1 MAQRTARLSNAQLA
15 SYARQAGFPEDKI
28 PTIVGIA
35 RAESGGNPLAL
46 NPNRATGDESYGLMQ
61 VNMIDYP
68 DYQLGQ
74 SRLREFGLKE
84 KSDLY
89 DPLTNMRA
97 AKAIYDSQ
105 GPNAWSVYK
114 SGKYKEFVPGAQELQ
129 STGQSYGG
137 ASAAAGGL
145 DMKSGDPKPGSV
157 RSSLTDSIL
166 SQSLGLGDKP
176 EVSKKKSLANNLR
189 DSILQSVMQGAVNPF
204 GGGLF

>member
-1 MAQRTARLSNAQLA
+1 MAQRSARLSDAQLA
-15 SYARQAGFPEDKI
+15 SYARQAGFSEDKI

-46 NPNRATGDESYGLMQ
+46 NPNRSTGDESYGLMQ
-61 VNMIDYP
+61 VNMIDEP
-68 DYQLGQ
+68 GYQLGQ
-74 SRLREFGLKE
+74 ERLRQFGLKS

-114 SGKYKEFVPGAQELQ
+114 SGAYKQYVPGAE
-129 STGQSYGG
+129 SIKNTGVNYGG
-137 ASAAAGGL
+137 TSAAAGGL
-145 DMKSGDPKPGSV
+145 DMKSDTGPAQLLRAALSD
-157 RSSLTDSIL
+157 DII
-166 SQSLGLGDKP
+166 SQSLGVTSKP
-176 EVSKKKSLANNLR
+176 DVTKKNTIANEMR
-189 DSILQSVMQGAVNPF
+189 DSILKTVMQGAITPF